1 MAGDSYDITLSIYIY
16 IYTSTAKGAPLC
28 FWKLISLR
36 GPTTGTL
43 IPKVIPTVKNICA
56 GYSKIYL

>member
-1 MAGDSYDITLSIYIY
+1 MIYDIY

>member
-1 MAGDSYDITLSIYIY
+1 MYIIYSLSIYYIY
-16 IYTSTAKGAPLC
+16 TCIYTSTAKGAPLC